1 MGVIVTVMGDTYLDI
16 NFAER
21 KISKEEQKF
30 NDNIKEMGLI
40 DICQAFSLKHLP
52 MDFCM

>member
-30 NDNIKEMGLI
+30 NYNIKEMGLI